1 MRTLLLAAILYLIGI
16 IIVLLFRPSLMFD
29 DKGNWK
35 EFGTLSQGHTLF
47 PFWLFCIVWA
57 IISYVI
63 SLLFVGEFKTGTIV
77 YEASP
82 TETPED
88 LVPVL
93 PTKTKGKNMKNLTNS
108 TKSDVHANMKP
119 GYYVLDAKEMKRTGV
134 PKYLYVGEG
143 EEPVGFGKGNSVE
156 LEE

>member
-16 IIVLLFRPSLMFD
+16 IILLLLRPSLMFD
-29 DKGNWK
+29 EQGNWK
-35 EFGTLSQGHTLF
+35 EFGTVSKGHTLF

-57 IISYVI
+57 IVSYVI
-63 SLLFVGEFKTGTIV
+63 SLLLVGEFKAGVSV

-82 TETPED
+82 METPED

-93 PTKTKGKNMKNLTNS
+93 PTKTKGKNT
-108 TKSDVHANMKP
+108 TKIDAHANMKP
-119 GYYVLDAKEMKRTGV
+119 GYYMLDAKELKRTGI

-143 EEPVGFGKGNSVE
+143 EEPVSFGKSNSLE
-156 LEE
+156 LED